1 MDGKTIRR
9 ARRSHFPRRGPN
21 APEVRY
27 RGPMARPCPRCLGSE
42 SSHWQAD
49 LSAYHAL
56 ALSSSRRRWWGCG
69 LIAFSQSLTHSLPH
83 SRPLLKGL
91 TALTYSEDGAYG
103 FDMPDGGTGDTR
115 FTRSVCR
122 LRLGVDLS
130 ESVLWVCGESDLNR
144 ICMPLHDIRYTIY
157 TVTDTG
163 YIRFRGSAEEEEE
176 TNALK
181 IHFSRDRPR
190 RTRI

>member
-1 MDGKTIRR
+1 MCRGIGWAGGRAGVSKGTSGGHLFGREDDSSSATRDGVIFRVAVPTR
-9 ARRSHFPRRGPN
+9 PRCGTGVLWRVP
-21 APEVRY
+21 
-27 RGPMARPCPRCLGSE
+27 PRCLGSE

-56 ALSSSRRRWWGCG
+56 VLSSSRRRWWGWGCG
-69 LIAFSQSLTHSLPH
+69 LIAFSQSLTRSVPY

-91 TALTYSEDGAYG
+91 TALTPSEDGAYG

-115 FTRSVCR
+115 FTRSVCS

-144 ICMPLHDIRYTIY
+144 TCMPLHDI
-157 TVTDTG
+157 
-163 YIRFRGSAEEEEE
+163 
-176 TNALK
+176 
-181 IHFSRDRPR
+181 
-190 RTRI
+190 